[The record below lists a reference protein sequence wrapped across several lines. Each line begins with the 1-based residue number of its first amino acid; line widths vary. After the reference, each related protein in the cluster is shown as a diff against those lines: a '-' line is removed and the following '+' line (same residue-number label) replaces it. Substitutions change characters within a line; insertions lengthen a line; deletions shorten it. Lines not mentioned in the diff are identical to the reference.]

1 MFCQTWTLLFAT
13 TYKALTKCN
22 FIYFANIYL
31 LLRQMRTTLCLCKRV
46 GSGGIWRKRPKGGK
60 LVIQALTFMVVTSNK
75 CQANCDRWLKLLNAP
90 WTHGRGSNS
99 PLWTD
104 FDPTPNIFCEFAAVT
119 THSEALLS
127 SPSLELMKVTQY
139 REAKT
144 NSHIFQDLDSHS
156 PLWQDL
162 GSPSRHVDST
172 GCSTQFWPTLHLTAV
187 RSCQLMIGKSDFLVA
202 K

>member
-1 MFCQTWTLLFAT
+1 MAEE
-13 TYKALTKCN
+13 A
-22 FIYFANIYL
+22 
-31 LLRQMRTTLCLCKRV
+31 
-46 GSGGIWRKRPKGGK
+46 
-60 LVIQALTFMVVTSNK
+60 
-75 CQANCDRWLKLLNAP
+75 
-90 WTHGRGSNS
+90 
-99 PLWTD
+99 TD

-119 THSEALLS
+119 KHSEALLS

-144 NSHIFQDLDSHS
+144 NSHIFQDLGSHS

-172 GCSTQFWPTLHLTAV
+172 GCSTLTLDLTAV

-202 K
+202 KQDVGCWYKRSKDLNWGRGCPFLWSEHKSDFTKWDSAKWDRGRRANRAEGCFYGFAARP